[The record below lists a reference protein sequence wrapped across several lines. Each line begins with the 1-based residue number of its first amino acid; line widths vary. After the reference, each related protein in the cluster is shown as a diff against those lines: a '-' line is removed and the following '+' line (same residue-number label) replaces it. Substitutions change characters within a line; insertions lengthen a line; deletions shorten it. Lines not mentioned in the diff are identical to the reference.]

1 MQCPRCQQDYPSHA
15 KFCLECG
22 APVERANQGNL
33 VLPEK
38 IERLAM
44 AVYLSFAMLAGME
57 LDVFTTLKD
66 GPLTG
71 RQVAAT
77 LGVGPIRLN
86 PLLYALVAAGLLTVH
101 GEAFDNTPEAN
112 HFLVRGRPDYI
123 GMRHHAYRR
132 RWQTV
137 LRTADSIRTGVSEA
151 PRVYAEMSAE
161 QRDAYY
167 LGLHTEALAAGRAL
181 AARRE
186 FARYRRVVDVGGGSG
201 GVAIALA
208 QAWPDLSLTILD
220 LPATT
225 PIAKRNVEE
234 AGLGDRITVLGADV
248 LRDSLGESYDAA
260 VLRGVV
266 VVLPSEDAR
275 RLLSRVNDALA
286 PGGAI
291 YVIGW
296 ILDDSRVTPSE
307 LATYNLQF
315 ATALDHGG
323 VYTEGEIRR
332 WLTEAGFQDTV
343 RVRSAGVYGAD
354 FIMAQRRA

>member
-1 MQCPRCQQDYPSHA
+1 MNATS
-15 KFCLECG
+15 
-22 APVERANQGNL
+22 VER
-33 VLPEK
+33 PEK
-38 IERLAM
+38 IERLAK
-44 AVYLSFAMLAGME
+44 AVYPSFAMLAGME

-71 RQVAAT
+71 LHIAAT
-77 LGVGPIRLN
+77 LGVDPIRLH
-86 PLLYALVAAGLLTVH
+86 PLLFALVAADLLTVD
-101 GEAFDNTPEAN
+101 GERFHNTPESA

-123 GMRHHAYRR
+123 GMRHLAYRR

-137 LRTADSIRTGVSEA
+137 LGSAESIRTGASEA

-161 QRDAYY
+161 QRDRYY
-167 LGLHTEALAAGRAL
+167 QGLHTEALEAGRAL
-181 AARRE
+181 AARQE

-201 GVAIALA
+201 GVAVALA

-225 PIAKRNVEE
+225 PIAQRNVEKG
-234 AGLGDRITVLGADV
+234 GLEDKITVLGADI
-248 LRDSLGESYDAA
+248 LRDSLGGPYDAA

-266 VVLPSEDAR
+266 VVLSSEDAR
-275 RLLSRVNDALA
+275 RLLRRVNDALA

-291 YVIGW
+291 YIVGW
-296 ILDDSRVTPSE
+296 ILDDSRVTPPE

-323 VYTEGEIRR
+323 VYTEGEIQR
-332 WLTEAGFQDTV
+332 WLTEAGFSEPI
-343 RVRSAGVYGAD
+343 RVRSTAAYGGD
-354 FIMAQRRA
+354 FIMART

>member
-1 MQCPRCQQDYPSHA
+1 MMATESSD
-15 KFCLECG
+15 
-22 APVERANQGNL
+22 RAET
-33 VLPEK
+33 V
-38 IERLAM
+38 ERLAA
-44 AVYLSFAMLAGME
+44 AVYPSFAMLAGME

-71 RQVAAT
+71 RQIAAT
-77 LGVGPIRLN
+77 LGVDPVRLAA
-86 PLLYALVAAGLLTVH
+86 LLYALAAARLLTTD
-101 GEAFDNTPEAN
+101 GDSFNNTPEAGQ
-112 HFLVRGRPDYI
+112 FLVRGRPDYI

-137 LRTADSIRTGVSEA
+137 LRAAESIRTGVSEA
-151 PRVYAEMSAE
+151 PRVYAEMTAE

-167 LGLHTEALAAGRAL
+167 LGLHTEALTAGRVL
-181 AARRE
+181 AVRPE
-186 FARYRRVVDVGGGSG
+186 FARYRRIVDVGGGSG

-208 QAWPDLSLTILD
+208 LAWPELSVTIIDLT
-220 LPATT
+220 AT
-225 PIAKRNVEE
+225 AAVARRNVDE
-234 AGLGDRITVLGADV
+234 AGLAERITVLGADI

-266 VVLPSEDAR
+266 VVLGSDDAR

-291 YVIGW
+291 YVVGW
-296 ILDDSRVTPSE
+296 ILDDSRVTPPE

-332 WLTEAGFQDTV
+332 WLTEAHFHDV
-343 RVRSAGVYGAD
+343 IRVRSAAAYGSD
-354 FIMAQRRA
+354 FMMAHRGT

>member
-1 MQCPRCQQDYPSHA
+1 MAAS
-15 KFCLECG
+15 
-22 APVERANQGNL
+22 PVDRAET
-33 VLPEK
+33 V
-38 IERLAM
+38 ERLAG
-44 AVYLSFAMLAGME
+44 AVYPSFAMLAGME

-71 RQVAAT
+71 RQVATT
-77 LGVGPIRLN
+77 LGVDPIRLN
-86 PLLYALVAAGLLTVH
+86 ALLYALVAAGLLAVD
-101 GEAFDNTPEAN
+101 GESFNNTPEASQ
-112 HFLVRGRPDYI
+112 FLVRGRPDYI

-137 LRTADSIRTGVSEA
+137 LRTAESIRTGVSEA

-181 AARRE
+181 AARPE
-186 FARYRRVVDVGGGSG
+186 FARYRRIVDVGGGSG

-208 QAWPDLSLTILD
+208 QAWPELSVTIID
-220 LPATT
+220 LPATAA
-225 PIAKRNVEE
+225 IAQRNVDEV
-234 AGLGDRITVLGADV
+234 GLAERITVLGADI

-266 VVLPSEDAR
+266 VVLASEDAR
-275 RLLSRVNDALA
+275 RLVSRVSHALA
-286 PGGAI
+286 AGGAI
-291 YVIGW
+291 YVVGW
-296 ILDDSRVTPSE
+296 ILDDSRITPPE

-323 VYTEGEIRR
+323 VYTEGEIQR
-332 WLTEAGFQDTV
+332 WLTEAHCHDAI
-343 RVRSAGVYGAD
+343 RVRSAAAYGGD
-354 FIMAQRRA
+354 FIMAHRGRT